1 MFLRGFCRLAAGLLG
16 AVAVCDSASAQAV
29 AAPQPILVE
38 EFDYGP
44 DAALRLAERWII
56 SGGLHPDVHG
66 LRVAAMRDP
75 IGRSVGRFTVEQGDA
90 LSGATEMMRLAK
102 RYVCDLDGSKAL
114 EMEAEPGGV
123 APTERAE
130 IQWKYDRKT
139 GDGEIVRFGEPVWY
153 RFAFKVPGDWPRDV
167 PINGRPA
174 CRTVIHQIKQDSFK
188 AGVSCSASPFF
199 KIETR
204 PLGETVRFFA
214 QIVTGSPCS
223 APEAVVRRQI
233 CVTDDLARDAWHRVN
248 VRLYPAQDAS
258 GRADLWIDGAHCGT
272 YLGPMGDPQDG
283 ARRNGMPAVNAQ
295 PRFGIYRD
303 WRAETQTIYFDQIM
317 FWHADPTGHPAWAA
331 GPVPTSH

>member
-1 MFLRGFCRLAAGLLG
+1 MSLQGFCRLAAGLLG
-16 AVAVCDSASAQAV
+16 FVAVCDSASAQAA

-66 LRVAAMRDP
+66 LRVAALRDP

-90 LSGATEMMRLAK
+90 LSGATEVMRLAK

-130 IQWKYDRKT
+130 IQWKYDRRT

-188 AGVSCSASPFF
+188 DGVSCSASPFF

-204 PLGETVRFFA
+204 PLGDRVRFFA
-214 QIVTGSPCS
+214 QIATGSPCR
-223 APEAVVRRQI
+223 APGAVVRRQI
-233 CVTDDLARDAWHRVN
+233 CVTDELARDAWHRVN
-248 VRLYPAQDAS
+248 VRLYPAQDVS

-283 ARRNGMPAVNAQ
+283 ARRNAMPVVNAQ